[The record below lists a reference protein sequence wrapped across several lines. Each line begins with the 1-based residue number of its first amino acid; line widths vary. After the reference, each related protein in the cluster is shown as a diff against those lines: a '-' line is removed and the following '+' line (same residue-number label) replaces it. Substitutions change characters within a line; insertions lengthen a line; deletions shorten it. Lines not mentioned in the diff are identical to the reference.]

1 MMLELPKILKTIDFL
16 SFLMFRNVS
25 VICAFSFEVS
35 FQIRCLVGIDY
46 FLSLVEVLSRQ
57 RYKVPI
63 WETNEMSIEYQCDV
77 TKKKEVLI

>member
-1 MMLELPKILKTIDFL
+1 MRIVIWTAL
-16 SFLMFRNVS
+16 NVFIIS
-25 VICAFSFEVS
+25 AFSFEVG

-46 FLSLVEVLSRQ
+46 FLSLLEVLSRQ
-57 RYKVPI
+57 RYKIPR